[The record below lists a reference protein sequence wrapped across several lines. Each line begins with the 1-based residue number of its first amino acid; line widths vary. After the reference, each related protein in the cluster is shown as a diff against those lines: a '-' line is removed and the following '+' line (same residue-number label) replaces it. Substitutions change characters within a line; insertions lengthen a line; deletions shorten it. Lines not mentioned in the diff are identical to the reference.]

1 LKRDISASLG
11 PIWAEFILAERGDC
25 GLSSYHGCPLR
36 VSLPATMPI
45 DSFCKYRRR
54 CQKKKIYIA
63 QHEKKGL
70 LFFFGLY
77 APENLA
83 TPQSTLQI
91 VRENGRRGG
100 WLPSSIHRAT
110 PGLQGGGRSGWTV
123 QASAVGRSCRD
134 RWRSLLCSQRYVV
147 SKETYYSVKRDLL
160 QCQKR
165 PTDSWRSL
173 LCPQRYVAPPRHAG
187 SKDRVSVKRLAPK
200 P

>member
-1 LKRDISASLG
+1 MKKKISPSGTFWDFSPGLWVGVFETRYLGEFMGDLGRIYIGRKRRLRA
-11 PIWAEFILAERGDC
+11 FF
-25 GLSSYHGCPLR
+25 LSWLFFACVL
-36 VSLPATMPI
+36 LPATMPI
-45 DSFCKYRRR
+45 DSFCRYRRR
-54 CQKKKIYIA
+54 CQKKKYILPKKKN
-63 QHEKKGL
+63 EKKGL
-70 LFFFGLY
+70 FVFFGLY

-134 RWRSLLCSQRYVV
+134 RWRSLLS
-147 SKETYYSVKRDLL
+147 S
-160 QCQKR
+160 
-165 PTDSWRSL
+165 
-173 LCPQRYVAPPRHAG
+173 QRYVAPPRHAG

>member
-1 LKRDISASLG
+1 MKRDISASLWA
-11 PIWAEFILAERGDC
+11 IWAEFILAERGDC
-25 GLSSYHGCPLR
+25 GLSFYHGCLCVCYCPQQ
-36 VSLPATMPI
+36 
-45 DSFCKYRRR
+45 
-54 CQKKKIYIA
+54 CQSIRFAGTGDVAKRKSIYIA
-63 QHEKKGL
+63 QKKTREKS
-70 LFFFGLY
+70 LFVFFGLY

-83 TPQSTLQI
+83 TPQSTLEI

-134 RWRSLLCSQRYVV
+134 RWRSLLS
-147 SKETYYSVKRDLL
+147 S
-160 QCQKR
+160 
-165 PTDSWRSL
+165 
-173 LCPQRYVAPPRHAG
+173 QRYVAPPRHAG

>member
-1 LKRDISASLG
+1 
-11 PIWAEFILAERGDC
+11 
-25 GLSSYHGCPLR
+25 
-36 VSLPATMPI
+36 M
-45 DSFCKYRRR
+45 
-54 CQKKKIYIA
+54 KKKISTLGTFWDFSPGLWVGVFETRYLGEFMGDLGRIYIGRKRRLRA
-63 QHEKKGL
+63 FFLSWLFACVIARNCQSICFAGTGDVAKRKIYICPKKKHEKKGL
-70 LFFFGLY
+70 FVFFGLY

-134 RWRSLLCSQRYVV
+134 RWRSLLS
-147 SKETYYSVKRDLL
+147 S
-160 QCQKR
+160 
-165 PTDSWRSL
+165 
-173 LCPQRYVAPPRHAG
+173 QRYVAPPRHAG

>member
-1 LKRDISASLG
+1 MKRDISASLWA
-11 PIWAEFILAERGDC
+11 IWAEFILAERGDC
-25 GLSSYHGCPLR
+25 GLSSCHGCSLR
-36 VSLPATMPI
+36 ALLPATMPI
-45 DSFCKYRRR
+45 DSFCRYRRR
-54 CQKKKIYIA
+54 CQKKKYILPKKK
-63 QHEKKGL
+63 HEKKGL
-70 LFFFGLY
+70 FVFFGLY

-83 TPQSTLQI
+83 TPQSTLEI

-134 RWRSLLCSQRYVV
+134 RWRSLLS
-147 SKETYYSVKRDLL
+147 S
-160 QCQKR
+160 
-165 PTDSWRSL
+165 
-173 LCPQRYVAPPRHAG
+173 QRYVAPPRHAG